1 MQQITNNLNE
11 IEEASANFLDQYAD
25 IKFLWE
31 EELEVSFQKFLSEGP
46 DLRETFIERLHK
58 VEEGVELE
66 EEQIEEEIE
75 SFDAMSTKILDGV
88 TTRQPSLEMFD
99 EKISQLHEVK
109 ARIAD
114 MKPSSDIGWL
124 RVNSQPLINSLKQ
137 IVNQWIERFTSF
149 LLNNTTTQLKNINSF
164 LTEVSEGIKELPP
177 AALSAE
183 KDKDKINLN

>member
-1 MQQITNNLNE
+1 M
-11 IEEASANFLDQYAD
+11 AS
-25 IKFLWE
+25 
-31 EELEVSFQKFLSEGP
+31 
-46 DLRETFIERLHK
+46 
-58 VEEGVELE
+58 
-66 EEQIEEEIE
+66 
-75 SFDAMSTKILDGV
+75 KILDGV
-88 TTRQPSLEMFD
+88 TTRQPSLEAFD

-109 ARIAD
+109 ARIQD

-149 LLNNTTTQLKNINSF
+149 LLNNTTTQLKNINLF

>member
-75 SFDAMSTKILDGV
+75 SFDAMSSKILDGV